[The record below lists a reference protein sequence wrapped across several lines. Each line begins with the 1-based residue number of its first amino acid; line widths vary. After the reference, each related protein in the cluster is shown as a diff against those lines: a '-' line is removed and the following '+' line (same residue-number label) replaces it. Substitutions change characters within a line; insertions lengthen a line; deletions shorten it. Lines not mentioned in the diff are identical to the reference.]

1 MSLYPKSFLY
11 IFIFS
16 FIIYKYNSLN
26 HYNNIFIPFKTK
38 KLRIDYEEEIVEN
51 LYYPEENTSLNP
63 TSFLNKWFYNDIH
76 FNIKIGNPSQ
86 ELKTF
91 INFDNSNFSIGKCI
105 TNTKSFSNP
114 VTKDKF
120 ISSKTL
126 TFRNNNNNKIGND
139 YAFFYDVPNYFSN
152 IYVNEL
158 YKGID
163 FIYEDFNDDGNLCGY
178 IGLKMND
185 NNIEKTNFVEQLK
198 HKGVIGKYVW
208 TIDYITLSQG
218 VVAFGSEP
226 HFYDSQRYDYS
237 QYKTIYTNL
246 KNNQKNWSFNFDKI
260 NINGTNNILLKDT
273 NCELLIDHGLIIG
286 TEEYQKFIE
295 QNYFNELIEKE
306 ICFKEIS
313 KLNKTLDEYI
323 IFYCDKLKFKG
334 ESFNSNKSEPFY
346 KFNDI
351 NLYQKGFEYI
361 FKMTK
366 EILFEDIEDK
376 VYFLIIFNKNG
387 NNIWK
392 LGEPFISD
400 YKFVFN
406 QEQKTIGFY
415 NRLIEK
421 VDNSENNFDNIENNV
436 NKKNNYIN
444 HKSYTIQSIIK
455 IMTNIMLILVSIF
468 VILYI
473 IKKILAKRKLRANEL
488 LDNYQYLANKN
499 NKIIDNSFDSK

>member
-1 MSLYPKSFLY
+1 MIML
-11 IFIFS
+11 
-16 FIIYKYNSLN
+16 
-26 HYNNIFIPFKTK
+26 
-38 KLRIDYEEEIVEN
+38 
-51 LYYPEENTSLNP
+51 
-63 TSFLNKWFYNDIH
+63 
-76 FNIKIGNPSQ
+76 
-86 ELKTF
+86 
-91 INFDNSNFSIGKCI
+91 
-105 TNTKSFSNP
+105 
-114 VTKDKF
+114 
-120 ISSKTL
+120 
-126 TFRNNNNNKIGND
+126 
-139 YAFFYDVPNYFSN
+139 FFYDVPNYFSN

-334 ESFNSNKSEPFY
+334 ESFNSNKSDPFY

-488 LDNYQYLANKN
+488 LDNYEYLPNKN